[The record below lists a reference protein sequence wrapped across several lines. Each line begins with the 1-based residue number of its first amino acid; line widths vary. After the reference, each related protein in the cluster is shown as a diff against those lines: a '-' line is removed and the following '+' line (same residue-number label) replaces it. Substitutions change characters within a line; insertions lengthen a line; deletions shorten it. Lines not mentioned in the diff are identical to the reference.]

1 MNKFTLLPLFL
12 LLFFSA
18 KAQDVIISIKKDTIH
33 CKIVSISN
41 KRILYEVI
49 NNERSITGM
58 SIPLS
63 QVEEYSR
70 SHQLENETR
79 MARRKR
85 PKPENPLFWELKLG
99 GSVMPWYLDN
109 FQSSSFLPDYYQ
121 QLKTGI
127 HINASANYMLN
138 GILGLGVAYS
148 FFRSGT
154 SGRIPGEYYPSM
166 FLIESEKYQLFT
178 NYLGASVIFQQ
189 HLDVQRKFVIRE
201 SLSAGVM
208 FVRMEYQNTYPSVTQ
223 MAYTDISNNMLL
235 TGNSFSGKLGFAVEY
250 KLLANVSVGLG
261 GDFIWG
267 LLKKASLESKGTN
280 TNYYSINDQ
289 ELSNPMKLSRI
300 DYSFVLRYNF

>member
-18 KAQDVIISIKKDTIH
+18 KAQDIIISTKKDTIH

-41 KRILYEVI
+41 ERILYEVM
-49 NNERSITGM
+49 NNEHSITGM
-58 SIPLS
+58 FIPLA

-70 SHQLENETR
+70 SHPLEKETR
-79 MARRKR
+79 KAKRER
-85 PKPENPLFWELKLG
+85 PKPENPFFWELKMG

-109 FQSSSFLPDYYQ
+109 FQSSSFLPDYYK

-138 GILGLGVAYS
+138 YFLGLGVSYS
-148 FFRSGT
+148 FFKSGT
-154 SGRIPGEYYPSM
+154 SGSIPGEYYPSM

-189 HLDVQRKFVIRE
+189 HLDVQRKLIIRE
-201 SLSAGVM
+201 ALSAGAT
-208 FVRMEYQNTYPSVTQ
+208 FVRMEYQNTYPGITQ
-223 MAYTDISNNMLL
+223 TGYTDISNNMLL

-261 GDFIWG
+261 GDFIWCK
-267 LLKKASLESKGTN
+267 LKKASLESKGTN

-289 ELSNPMKLSRI
+289 ELSNPMTLSRI